1 MYCVYKTL
9 RVRGVRSTLR
19 RAEMPDARQAAHE
32 GAALQGNHA
41 AAHAPHRRAE
51 HAGAGHE
58 GSASWR
64 SRVTSR
70 IPCLTSPHCERV
82 FVDDHGAPQRYD
94 AILEDFQQ
102 ACKRAKIVDGFTDSN
117 NGTRLPGFHN
127 LRRTFARVAN
137 CAGVPHGII
146 MEIAGWKSEAMLL
159 LYRGN
164 SQPAEQRAAFKRL
177 ASGV

>member
-1 MYCVYKTL
+1 
-9 RVRGVRSTLR
+9 
-19 RAEMPDARQAAHE
+19 
-32 GAALQGNHA
+32 
-41 AAHAPHRRAE
+41 
-51 HAGAGHE
+51 
-58 GSASWR
+58 
-64 SRVTSR
+64 
-70 IPCLTSPHCERV
+70 V